1 VPERN
6 GLPLRILLAEDHPV
20 GQRVATAMLE
30 NLGFHVDV
38 VADGAEAVR
47 AATVTRYDA
56 ILMDCQLP
64 LIDGFEATAA
74 IRQLQGTTRRTP
86 IIAVTASDG
95 RAGLEQCLAA
105 GMDDFLTKPISL
117 QTLAA
122 VLNRW
127 AAERS
132 PVLDAVIIERLER
145 VGRAAGEDLVGQLT
159 TLFLDDAATQIEAIR
174 AALATRDAVAIARS
188 AHALSGSSANLGATH
203 LAQLCSTLSQNG
215 AAGDLADGAPLL
227 HALEV
232 ELGRVRA
239 ALGSPAPA
247 S

>member
-1 VPERN
+1 VPEPDA
-6 GLPLRILLAEDHPV
+6 LPLRILLAEDHPV

-30 NLGFHVDV
+30 NLGFRVDV

-47 AATVTRYDA
+47 AATVARYDA
-56 ILMDCQLP
+56 VLMDCQLP
-64 LIDGFEATAA
+64 VLDGFEATAA
-74 IRQLQGTTRRTP
+74 IRQLQATTRRTP

-95 RAGLEQCLAA
+95 RTGFEQCLTA
-105 GMDDFLTKPISL
+105 GMDDFLTKPLSL

-127 AAERS
+127 TGDGS

-159 TLFLDDAATQIEAIR
+159 TLFLDDADTQIEALR
-174 AALATRDAVAIARS
+174 AALAADDAEAVARP
-188 AHALSGSSANLGATH
+188 AHALSGSSANVGATH
-203 LAQLCSTLSQNG
+203 LAQLCSTLSKNG
-215 AAGDLADGAPLL
+215 AVGDLAGGAALL

-239 ALGSPAPA
+239 ALRSSAPA